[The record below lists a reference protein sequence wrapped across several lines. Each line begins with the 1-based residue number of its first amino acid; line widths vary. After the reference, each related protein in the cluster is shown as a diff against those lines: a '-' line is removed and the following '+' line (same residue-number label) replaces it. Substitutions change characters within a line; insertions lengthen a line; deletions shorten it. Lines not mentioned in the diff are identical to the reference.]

1 MSLRVLSIADL
12 PAAKMERVIVHWTG
26 GPYNASAL
34 DREHYH
40 FLVEGDGDVVKG
52 DHSVKSN
59 EVVVPGRG
67 YAAHTLGCNTKSI
80 GISACCML
88 GAQEGTASRPLRAG
102 SNPMK
107 QTQWEKLALV
117 AADLCEHYDIPVTRE
132 TVLGHGEVQKNLGIT
147 QRQKWD
153 PMALPW
159 DPNFQKPANYPAVGD
174 MFRARVRAALKPAP
188 TVEIAAEA
196 RVLLKNEFFPAIL
209 EDGSSWG
216 AIKAMATKFG
226 WRLIKIT
233 QKTASVQIGS
243 ETHEMDFI
251 NEDGTGYVQLVD
263 LAKAL
268 DLQISWDPISR
279 TIKLD

>member
-1 MSLRVLSIADL
+1 MSLRVLSLADL

-26 GPYNASAL
+26 GPYNASEL

-40 FLVEGDGDVVKG
+40 FLVEGDGDVIKG

-59 EVVVPGRG
+59 EVVVPGG
-67 YAAHTLGCNTKSI
+67 NYAAHTLGCNTRSI

-88 GAQEGTASRPLRAG
+88 GAQEGTTGRPLRAG

-132 TVLGHGEVQKNLGIT
+132 TVLGHGEVQKNLGIP

-159 DPNFQKPANYPAVGD
+159 DTNFQKPANYAAVGD
-174 MFRARVRAALKPAP
+174 MFRARVRAALKPVP
-188 TVEIAAEA
+188 NVEISPEA
-196 RVLLKNEFFPAIL
+196 RVLIRNEFFPAIL

-216 AIKAMATKFG
+216 ALKAMTTKFG
-226 WRLIKIT
+226 WKLVKLT
-233 QKTASVQIGS
+233 AKTATVQIGA
-243 ETHEMDFI
+243 EAHVLDFI
-251 NEDGTGYVQLVD
+251 NDGGTGYVQLVD

-268 DLQISWDPISR
+268 DLQISWDAISR

>member
-1 MSLRVLSIADL
+1 MSLRVLSLADL

-26 GPYNASAL
+26 GPYNASEL

-40 FLVEGDGDVVKG
+40 FLVEGDGDVIKG

-59 EVVVPGRG
+59 EVVVPGG
-67 YAAHTLGCNTKSI
+67 NYAAHTLGCNTRSI

-88 GAQEGTASRPLRAG
+88 GAQEGTTGRPLRAG

-132 TVLGHGEVQKNLGIT
+132 TVLGHGEVQKNLGIP

-159 DPNFQKPANYPAVGD
+159 DTNFQKPANYAAVGD
-174 MFRARVRAALKPAP
+174 MFRARVRAALKPVP
-188 TVEIAAEA
+188 NVEISPEA
-196 RVLLKNEFFPAIL
+196 RVLIRNEFFPAIL

-216 AIKAMATKFG
+216 ALKAMTSKFG
-226 WRLIKIT
+226 WKLVKLT
-233 QKTASVQIGS
+233 AKTSTVQIGT
-243 ETHEMDFI
+243 EAHVLDFI
-251 NEDGTGYVQLVD
+251 NDGGTGYVQLVD

>member
-26 GPYNASAL
+26 GPYNASEL

-40 FLVEGDGDVVKG
+40 FLVEGDGDVIKG

-59 EVVVPGRG
+59 EVVVPGG
-67 YAAHTLGCNTKSI
+67 NYAAHTLGCNTRSI

-88 GAQEGTASRPLRAG
+88 GAQEGTTGRPLRAG

-132 TVLGHGEVQKNLGIT
+132 TVLGHGEVQKNLGIP

-159 DPNFQKPANYPAVGD
+159 DTNFQKPANYAAVGD
-174 MFRARVRAALKPAP
+174 MFRARVRAALKPVP
-188 TVEIAAEA
+188 NVEISPEA
-196 RVLLKNEFFPAIL
+196 RVLIRNEFFPAIL

-216 AIKAMATKFG
+216 ALKAMTTKFG
-226 WRLIKIT
+226 WKLVKLT
-233 QKTASVQIGS
+233 AKTATVQIGT
-243 ETHEMDFI
+243 EAHVLDFI
-251 NEDGTGYVQLVD
+251 NDGGTGYVQLID

-268 DLQISWDPISR
+268 DLQISWDAISR